1 MTAPA
6 PHWPGRMVSLA
17 GGERVWVAATPG
29 TLPAD
34 DRDRPGTS
42 PAGRRDLAAPDF
54 AAQPDTSA
62 GGGRDLV
69 LCVHGMSGSATNWTD
84 LMAELVPDFD
94 CAAVD
99 LPGSGFSPPPAAGSG
114 YSVGA
119 LAGTVIRLI
128 EALGSDPNHRG
139 PVHLVGNSMGGAVA
153 VRVAARRPDLI
164 KTLTLISP
172 ALPDLRPRRSVMHF
186 PLIGLPF
193 VGERLVRA
201 YVARFP
207 VENRVAG
214 VFAMCFHDPS
224 RLHPDRF
231 ALEAEALRRRDA
243 LGYDAVS
250 LARAARTL
258 VAETLRPAPFSLWR
272 AAARITAPSLVLF
285 GAGDRLVDPR
295 LAARAARTFRDA
307 RVLVLPETGHL
318 GQMECPAQVARLLRE
333 MVEEARAPGSVSAG
347 GDPRASAGAPG
358 QA

>member
-1 MTAPA
+1 
-6 PHWPGRMVSLA
+6 
-17 GGERVWVAATPG
+17 
-29 TLPAD
+29 
-34 DRDRPGTS
+34 
-42 PAGRRDLAAPDF
+42 
-54 AAQPDTSA
+54 
-62 GGGRDLV
+62 
-69 LCVHGMSGSATNWTD
+69 
-84 LMAELVPDFD
+84 
-94 CAAVD
+94 
-99 LPGSGFSPPPAAGSG
+99 
-114 YSVGA
+114 
-119 LAGTVIRLI
+119 
-128 EALGSDPNHRG
+128 
-139 PVHLVGNSMGGAVA
+139 
-153 VRVAARRPDLI
+153 
-164 KTLTLISP
+164 
-172 ALPDLRPRRSVMHF
+172 
-186 PLIGLPF
+186 
-193 VGERLVRA
+193 VRA

-224 RLHPDRF
+224 CLHPDRF